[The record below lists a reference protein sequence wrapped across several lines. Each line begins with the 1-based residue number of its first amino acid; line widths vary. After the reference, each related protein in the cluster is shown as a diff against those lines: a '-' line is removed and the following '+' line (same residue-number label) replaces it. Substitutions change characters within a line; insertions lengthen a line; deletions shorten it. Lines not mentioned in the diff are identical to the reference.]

1 MDQSPLRKQIK
12 KQIMSNTEKQ
22 LLDGKLPDASEG
34 LKIGSFGFVD
44 NYNLKCGTDG
54 VMRVKDGRTLNEY
67 INNPSIVKARK
78 DGETNH
84 GDWILI
90 TATNYERGCIPHC
103 A

>member
-1 MDQSPLRKQIK
+1 MKNTKTD
-12 KQIMSNTEKQ
+12 NTENKKPS
-22 LLDGKLPDASEG
+22 GKLSDASEG

-54 VMRVKDGRTLNEY
+54 VMRVKDGRTLDEY
-67 INNPSIVKARK
+67 INSQSMVKARK
-78 DGETNH
+78 DGEINH
-84 GDWILI
+84 DDWILI

>member
-1 MDQSPLRKQIK
+1 MKSK
-12 KQIMSNTEKQ
+12 KTEDTKTKHTSGE
-22 LLDGKLPDASEG
+22 LSEG

-54 VMRVKDGRTLNEY
+54 VMRVRDGRTLDEY
-67 INNPSIVKARK
+67 INSPSMVKARK

-90 TATNYERGCIPHC
+90 TATQYERGCIPHC